1 LSWSGRIGGP
11 IILSVVDL
19 SAGRGSFD
27 DFSLESHRR
36 IPALAAPNVIRVSF
50 AIFISNQGAPTS
62 TLQLGLGATGY
73 TLFSWN
79 ANLVSIVGVLTIS
92 LQSTTSKIALALGMG
107 TTNTTFTSSSSSTP
121 DLSLGQTLTLKIA
134 NGTNT
139 DSQIG
144 RSFMVKLL

>member
-1 LSWSGRIGGP
+1 
-11 IILSVVDL
+11 
-19 SAGRGSFD
+19 
-27 DFSLESHRR
+27 
-36 IPALAAPNVIRVSF
+36 VIRVSF

-92 LQSTTSKIALALGMG
+92 LQSTTTSKIALALGMG

-121 DLSLGQTLTLKIA
+121 DLSLGQTLTLKIQ

-144 RSFMVKLL
+144 RSFMVELL